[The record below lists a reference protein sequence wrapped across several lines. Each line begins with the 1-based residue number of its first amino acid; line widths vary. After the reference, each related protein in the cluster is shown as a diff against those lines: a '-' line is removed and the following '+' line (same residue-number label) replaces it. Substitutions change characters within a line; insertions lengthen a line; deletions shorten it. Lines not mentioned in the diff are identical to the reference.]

1 MANTFVKN
9 DLHIIFH
16 TKAKTTDVLDS
27 DLARL
32 HQYIG
37 GIVKGMGSVLIE
49 VGGMCDHVHLL
60 CSLPKT
66 MALADF
72 VRTVK
77 TESSRWIKT
86 INPHYY
92 GAFAWQEGYAAYSV
106 SSSVLPKVIQYI
118 RNQQEHHKV
127 RHLWMSTK
135 RFSKQ
140 MKLIMMNVICNSA
153 APTELIFG
161 WGNDTMQGFR
171 SASPHCTTCLCPN
184 QP

>member
-16 TKAKTTDVLDS
+16 TKAQSTDVLDN

-37 GIVKGMGSVLIE
+37 GIVKGLGAVLIE
-49 VGGMCDHVHLL
+49 VGGTNDHVHLI

-72 VRTVK
+72 MRTVK
-77 TESSRWIKT
+77 TESSRWIKSL
-86 INPHYY
+86 NQHYY

-106 SSSVLPKVIQYI
+106 STSVLPKVIQYI

-127 RHLWMSTK
+127 RTFMDEYKAFLK
-135 RFSKQ
+135 ANGIDYDERY
-140 MKLIMMNVICNSA
+140 L
-153 APTELIFG
+153 
-161 WGNDTMQGFR
+161 
-171 SASPHCTTCLCPN
+171 
-184 QP
+184 

>member
-16 TKAKTTDVLDS
+16 SKAQTTDVLDN

-37 GIVKGMGSVLIE
+37 GIVKGMGSTLIE
-49 VGGMCDHVHLL
+49 VGGMSDHVHLL

-66 MALADF
+66 MTLADF

-77 TESSRWIKT
+77 AESSRWIKSL
-86 INPHYY
+86 NPHYY
-92 GAFAWQEGYAAYSV
+92 GSFAWQEGYAAYSV

-118 RNQQEHHKV
+118 RNQHEHHKV
-127 RHLWMSTK
+127 RTFMDEYKAFLK
-135 RFSKQ
+135 ANGIDYDERY
-140 MKLIMMNVICNSA
+140 L
-153 APTELIFG
+153 
-161 WGNDTMQGFR
+161 
-171 SASPHCTTCLCPN
+171 
-184 QP
+184 

>member
-16 TKAKTTDVLDS
+16 TKPKTTDVLDN

-37 GIVKGMGSVLIE
+37 GIVKGTGSILIE
-49 VGGMCDHVHLL
+49 VGGMSDHVHLL

-66 MALADF
+66 MTLADF

-86 INPHYY
+86 LNPHYY

-106 SSSVLPKVIQYI
+106 STSVLPKVIQYI

-127 RHLWMSTK
+127 RTFMDEYKAFL
-135 RFSKQ
+135 RANEIDYDERY
-140 MKLIMMNVICNSA
+140 L
-153 APTELIFG
+153 
-161 WGNDTMQGFR
+161 
-171 SASPHCTTCLCPN
+171 
-184 QP
+184 